1 MFEEFFD
8 FLKPLMKC
16 QPTEQPNNKKY
27 HKCLQSKHT
36 IKVIRKTW
44 NNNDNVKYWI
54 SGQNSSWL
62 YEYYLFSL
70 NHDVTTTFFTKIKY
84 FWNMPYMPLVKYALS

>member
-27 HKCLQSKHT
+27 HKCLLSKHT

-44 NNNDNVKYWI
+44 NNNDNVK
-54 SGQNSSWL
+54 
-62 YEYYLFSL
+62 
-70 NHDVTTTFFTKIKY
+70 
-84 FWNMPYMPLVKYALS
+84 

>member
-1 MFEEFFD
+1 MESVKSTRFCRVKRPEKPLMFEEFFD

-36 IKVIRKTW
+36 IKVIRKT
-44 NNNDNVKYWI
+44 
-54 SGQNSSWL
+54 
-62 YEYYLFSL
+62 
-70 NHDVTTTFFTKIKY
+70 
-84 FWNMPYMPLVKYALS
+84 